1 MKRATGL
8 TQLVKIL
15 TRDTASLEWCLTK
28 KPKLFASPTQIPKL
42 GRSDHYTVL
51 IKPETIVH
59 QRAPLKQHLYTRDL
73 RPSRINEFGR
83 WITQYEW
90 SEVLNL
96 NNVQDKYDLFS
107 SIITDAVNRY
117 FPLKGVRSCTS
128 DKPWITPKLKGL
140 IEKRQKALTVHGKDS
155 QVYKHWRAKVQ
166 YECKICKRIY
176 YNNKVAALKDTNVQ
190 RWWKEVKGIAE
201 RKDSHDCFYQMLNDT
216 ITSLAVLG
224 QLFNTFLANLTAH
237 FTPLGTS
244 PTTSVLDVPREFLVD
259 TRKTFRAL
267 SQVKLNKSPRPNVVP
282 NKIWKE
288 FAWELAPVLSDIYN
302 TSLRQGVVPSQ
313 LKESQV
319 TPCLKCTPPKIIKN
333 DLRPITLTCQVAKL
347 MEGFTLD
354 SVYNQII
361 DQLDDKQFSLP
372 GKSCSHAIVYLLYHI
387 LASLDKGDCFVR
399 ILFTDFSKGFD
410 LVDHNVL
417 IREMRYL
424 GVHEVLVRWV
434 GSFLTARSQ
443 RVSG

>member
-8 TQLVKIL
+8 AQLVKIL

-140 IEKRQKALTVHGKDS
+140 IEK
-155 QVYKHWRAKVQ
+155 
-166 YECKICKRIY
+166 
-176 YNNKVAALKDTNVQ
+176 
-190 RWWKEVKGIAE
+190 
-201 RKDSHDCFYQMLNDT
+201 
-216 ITSLAVLG
+216 
-224 QLFNTFLANLTAH
+224 
-237 FTPLGTS
+237 
-244 PTTSVLDVPREFLVD
+244 
-259 TRKTFRAL
+259 
-267 SQVKLNKSPRPNVVP
+267 
-282 NKIWKE
+282 
-288 FAWELAPVLSDIYN
+288 
-302 TSLRQGVVPSQ
+302 
-313 LKESQV
+313 
-319 TPCLKCTPPKIIKN
+319 
-333 DLRPITLTCQVAKL
+333 
-347 MEGFTLD
+347 
-354 SVYNQII
+354 
-361 DQLDDKQFSLP
+361 
-372 GKSCSHAIVYLLYHI
+372 
-387 LASLDKGDCFVR
+387 
-399 ILFTDFSKGFD
+399 
-410 LVDHNVL
+410 
-417 IREMRYL
+417 
-424 GVHEVLVRWV
+424 
-434 GSFLTARSQ
+434 
-443 RVSG
+443 

>member
-1 MKRATGL
+1 M
-8 TQLVKIL
+8 
-15 TRDTASLEWCLTK
+15 
-28 KPKLFASPTQIPKL
+28 
-42 GRSDHYTVL
+42 
-51 IKPETIVH
+51 
-59 QRAPLKQHLYTRDL
+59 
-73 RPSRINEFGR
+73 
-83 WITQYEW
+83 
-90 SEVLNL
+90 
-96 NNVQDKYDLFS
+96 
-107 SIITDAVNRY
+107 
-117 FPLKGVRSCTS
+117 
-128 DKPWITPKLKGL
+128 
-140 IEKRQKALTVHGKDS
+140 HGKDS

-201 RKDSHDCFYQMLNDT
+201 RKDSHDWFYQMLNDT

-267 SQVKLNKSPRPNVVP
+267 SQVKLNKSPGPNVVP

-361 DQLDDKQFSLP
+361 DPFE
-372 GKSCSHAIVYLLYHI
+372 
-387 LASLDKGDCFVR
+387 R
-399 ILFTDFSKGFD
+399 
-410 LVDHNVL
+410 
-417 IREMRYL
+417 
-424 GVHEVLVRWV
+424 
-434 GSFLTARSQ
+434 
-443 RVSG
+443 